1 MGALCGKRQTLTLVS
16 MVTFSTSTRK
26 ESKTKLVGQNAFL
39 SYLSSSWSISY
50 LSLGF
55 LNKLIFEKYT
65 YRVCVY
71 MYSTGKSVALKSTE
85 SSNFTLRLVL

>member
-39 SYLSSSWSISY
+39 SYLSSSWGISY

-65 YRVCVY
+65 YGVCVY